1 MKLTIRP
8 LLYFTVPFLL
18 LLILFNGKQAF
29 AQNVNEKELF
39 NTGWKF
45 HKGELKEA
53 QSVTFADEGW
63 RKLTLPHDWSIEGPF
78 SNQWAS
84 ATAFLPGGI
93 GWYRKIFNLSP
104 AQKGKRLYI
113 YFDGVYMNSE
123 VWINGHHLGK
133 RPNGFIPFEYD
144 ITPYVSQTKGNVIA
158 VKVDHSEFAD
168 SRWYTG
174 SGIYRNVYLKV
185 KEPVHLK
192 LWGVGFSS
200 PVVSEDK
207 AEGHVELAIV
217 NHQAGSAA
225 ITVKTSLINASGRI
239 VVQKDL
245 SVRVPANGS
254 APADLRF
261 SVNKPLLW
269 SVDQPNLYKLKITL
283 WQNGKQTDY
292 WQEEVGF
299 RSIFFDVDKGFFL
312 NDMAMKLKGVCI
324 HDDAGALGVAVP
336 AEVWIR
342 RLRKLKAV
350 GCNAIRLSHNP
361 HADYLYRLCDQ
372 IGFLVMDEAFDE
384 WEYGKNKWVEGWNVG
399 TPAQFGYHE
408 YFKEWAERDVKDMVL
423 RSRNHPSIIMWSIGN
438 EIDYPNDPYTH
449 AVLDS
454 GRNPQ
459 IYGKGFMPDHP
470 PVSRLGEL
478 SGMLVSAVKS
488 VDRSRPVT
496 AALAGV
502 VMSNTTDYPNNLD
515 VVGYNYQ
522 EYRYREDHENYPN
535 RIIYGSENGMHV
547 SAWNAVDSNEYISA
561 QYLWTGIDYLG
572 EAGKWPSR
580 SNEAGLLDLA
590 GFEKSAYYL
599 RSALWLKEPVV
610 YLNSFAGEA
619 SERTVRNARL
629 SGRSWNW
636 TAGSK
641 SKISCYTNCEE
652 AELFL
657 NGRSL
662 GKKAVPKDHLVLFDP
677 VDFVAGELS
686 VKGYQQG
693 KEVCSDAIRTA
704 GAATVLKA
712 LVYRDKLIDPAS
724 PYQQIEVSVHDAKG
738 VLVYEAD
745 GMLTVKANDDAVILG
760 IENGD
765 PGSHDSFTDQ
775 QHQVRNGKLIIYI
788 KKANGEKPTQLT
800 LSYPGASST
809 QVTI

>member
-1 MKLTIRP
+1 MKLTIKP
-8 LLYFTVPFLL
+8 LRIIIPLLL
-18 LLILFNGKQAF
+18 LLILLNGKTAF
-29 AQNVNEKELF
+29 AQNVNEKESF

-45 HKGELKEA
+45 HKGDLKEA
-53 QSVTFADEGW
+53 QSATFSDQDW
-63 RKLTLPHDWSIEGPF
+63 RGVILPHDWSIEGPF

-84 ATAFLPGGI
+84 ATGYLPGGI
-93 GWYRKIFNLSP
+93 GWYRKSFSLSQ

-123 VWINGHHLGK
+123 VWINGHYLGK
-133 RPNGFIPFEYD
+133 RPNGFTPFEYD
-144 ITPYVSQTKGNVIA
+144 ITPYVNQVEKNVIA
-158 VKVDHSEFAD
+158 VKADHSEFAD

-185 KEPVHLK
+185 KEAVHLK
-192 LWGVGFSS
+192 LWGVGFST
-200 PVVSEDK
+200 PLVNQAK
-207 AEGHVELAIV
+207 ADAQVNLSIV
-217 NHQAGSAA
+217 NHQSAIAA
-225 ITVKTSLINASGRI
+225 ITVKTSLTDALGR
-239 VVQKDL
+239 VAAQKDL
-245 SVRVPANGS
+245 SLQVPANGS
-254 APADLRF
+254 APADLNF
-261 SVNKPLLW
+261 TVNKPLLW
-269 SVDQPNLYKLKITL
+269 SVDQPNLYQLRVSL
-283 WQNGKQTDY
+283 WQNGKQMDH
-292 WQEEVGF
+292 WQDEVGF
-299 RSIFFDVDKGFFL
+299 RSIHFDADKGFFL
-312 NDMAMKLKGVCI
+312 NDVAMKLKGVCI

-336 AEVWIR
+336 EEVWVR

-350 GCNAIRLSHNP
+350 GCNSIRLSHNP
-361 HADYLYRLCDQ
+361 HAEYLYRLCDEM
-372 IGFLVMDEAFDE
+372 GFLVMDEAFDE

-399 TPAQFGYHE
+399 KPAQFGYHE

-423 RSRNHPSIIMWSIGN
+423 RSRNHASIIMWSIGN

-459 IYGKGFMPDHP
+459 IYGKGFMQDHP
-470 PVSRLGEL
+470 PVSRLAEI
-478 SGMLVSAVKS
+478 SKKLVAAVKS

-522 EYRYREDHENYPN
+522 EYRYKEDHENYPK

-547 SAWNAVDSNEYISA
+547 SAWNAVDSNQYISA

-599 RSALWLKEPVV
+599 RSSLWLKEPVI
-610 YLNSFAGEA
+610 YLNTFDGEA

-641 SKISCYTNCEE
+641 SKVSCYSNCDE

-657 NGRSL
+657 NGHSL
-662 GKKAVPKDHLVLFDP
+662 GKKVVPKDHLVLFDP
-677 VDFVAGELS
+677 IDFVVGELS
-686 VKGYQQG
+686 VKGYRQG
-693 KEVCSDAIRTA
+693 KEVSSDAIRTA
-704 GAATVLKA
+704 GPATVIKA
-712 LVYRDKLIDPAS
+712 AVYRDKLIDQAS
-724 PYQQIEVSVHDAKG
+724 PYQQIEVSVHDSKG
-738 VLVYEAD
+738 VPVYLAD
-745 GMLTVKANDDAVILG
+745 GMLTVKTNDDVVIQG

-765 PGSHDSFTDQ
+765 PAAHDSFTDQ

-788 KKANGEKPTQLT
+788 KKANGGKPAKLT

-809 QVTI
+809 QVNI